1 MIGFEGFAEVCHI
14 GIGHIAFVLPLLFLF
29 LLNVGGVFQFE
40 EIAIEDFDCL
50 RFFVLFLYFFA
61 FFFGLFGLFAFFF
74 FSFVEHFCPPFVVAL
89 K

>member
-1 MIGFEGFAEVCHI
+1 MVGFEGFAEVRHI
-14 GIGHIAFVLPLLFLF
+14 GIGHIAFVLPILFLF
-29 LLNVGGVFQFE
+29 FLDLGGVFQFE
-40 EIAIEDFDCL
+40 EIAIEDLDRL

-74 FSFVEHFCPPFVVAL
+74 FSFVEHSCPPFVVAL